1 MVVTNSGT
9 INGIGGPNIKNQVA
23 FGFNNFDASTNNT
36 RTEMVNAASGTIKLD
51 AEESVGIQLR
61 PEDPNA
67 SGASDRL
74 G

>member
-1 MVVTNSGT
+1 
-9 INGIGGPNIKNQVA
+9 
-23 FGFNNFDASTNNT
+23 
-36 RTEMVNAASGTIKLD
+36 MVNAESGIIKLD

-74 G
+74 GLNMMAGQNDGTITLNGAGKFWNITVKIRT

>member
-1 MVVTNSGT
+1 MINRGTVTL
-9 INGIGGPNIKNQVA
+9 
-23 FGFNNFDASTNNT
+23 
-36 RTEMVNAASGTIKLD
+36 E